1 VDKMVET
8 TNSSSGPMRTNYD
21 LRLFSSLLVPSALSG
36 LLSVLVSLFAVGT
49 IAVLTNYQGSSF
61 QQDVLRVRSGAE
73 KEAVIE
79 DYNYINDDLERNI
92 IIDRAPVMVFWM
104 FVGTLVYF
112 MVTGVSGAVAGAR
125 SLERELGYV
134 HVRSK
139 ELLRHVY
146 IKSAIRFCVLGV
158 WLGFIMLFFRLLLP
172 YCLAAAHVGA
182 GNVTS
187 VTGVFYIVLAIIV
200 LTISFHIHVVMLRLV
215 VLRPRLFSQETSF

>member
-1 VDKMVET
+1 MVEHT
-8 TNSSSGPMRTNYD
+8 DSSNSPVRTNYD

-36 LLSVLVSLFAVGT
+36 LMCVLVSLFTIGT

-61 QQDVLRVRSGAE
+61 QQDVLRSQTSIE
-73 KEAVIE
+73 NDAVTE
-79 DYNYINDDLERNI
+79 DYNYINDDLERNVV
-92 IIDRAPVMVFWM
+92 IDRAPVMVFWM

-112 MVTGVSGAVAGAR
+112 MVTGVTGAIAGAQ

-146 IKSAIRFCVLGV
+146 IKSAIRFCVFGV
-158 WLGFIMLFFRLLLP
+158 WLGFIVLFFRLLLP

-182 GNVTS
+182 GNITS
-187 VTGVFYIVLAIIV
+187 FMGAFYIVLAFVV
-200 LTISFHIHVVMLRLV
+200 LTVSFHIHIVMLRLV
-215 VLRPRLFSQETSF
+215 ALRPRIFSQETSF